1 VIDYDRVD
9 YFTDQSLVH
18 DPHPYFDHLRNRC
31 PIAREPHYGVYAVTG
46 YEEAAAILKDTDTFS
61 ACVSVGG
68 PFPPLPF
75 ECSGDDISGL
85 IELNR
90 SKLPMYEHMVTMDPP
105 QHTDA
110 RSLLSR
116 LLTPSRLKENEQFM
130 WALADRQLDE
140 FLANGHCEFL
150 AEYAKPFS
158 LLVIAEE
165 GACHKAGHQRRAP
178 TRGRRTR
185 DSCRIGLSRE
195 RPEPGRQRV
204 DLAGGGLIVDEAE
217 NPRVANPRTQTLAD
231 LSEGRTERGVDSTP
245 SGRQRPLAGQRCK
258 RARGGHHYA
267 VFPAADSATRFS
279 RHRGGRPQRRLND
292 VIVPTARV

>member
-158 LLVIAEE
+158 LLVIADLLGVPEE
-165 GACHKAGHQRRAP
+165 DHDSFAMRD
-178 TRGRRTR
+178 TRWAVLGRQRRTR
-185 DSCRIGLSRE
+185 HLTTRRDPTTG
-195 RPEPGRQRV
+195 
-204 DLAGGGLIVDEAE
+204 
-217 NPRVANPRTQTLAD
+217 
-231 LSEGRTERGVDSTP
+231 STP
-245 SGRQRPLAGQRCK
+245 GPPSRTMSAPLWPLPSSIKTAGRASSHCVG
-258 RARGGHHYA
+258 
-267 VFPAADSATRFS
+267 S
-279 RHRGGRPQRRLND
+279 N
-292 VIVPTARV
+292 